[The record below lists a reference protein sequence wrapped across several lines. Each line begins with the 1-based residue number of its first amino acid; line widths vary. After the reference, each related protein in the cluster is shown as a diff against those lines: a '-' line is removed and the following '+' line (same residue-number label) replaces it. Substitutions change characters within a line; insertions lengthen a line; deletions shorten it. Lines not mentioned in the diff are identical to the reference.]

1 MFSLPGGKDLFFN
14 KKQRQIIFMKPG
26 YKTTEF
32 WLTSAAAVLGLLF
45 ASGVISDGSQIDKVL
60 GMASTVLAGMGYS
73 VSRGLAKK
81 ND

>member
-1 MFSLPGGKDLFFN
+1 MKD
-14 KKQRQIIFMKPG
+14 G

-32 WLTSAAAVLGLLF
+32 WLTAVASILGLLF
-45 ASGVISDGSQIDKVL
+45 ASGVISEGSQVDKML

-73 VSRGLAKK
+73 VSRGLAQK